1 LTAAELAAR
10 ALKLVPLGT
19 GGGAASLEAA
29 WRDGVARE
37 MDGLELDPDGDGP
50 LWRLTLYTA
59 ADCSGS
65 SGGGAAS
72 CALVWAA
79 NHAVSDQL
87 SFNRVLSQVLER
99 VALLR
104 HRAANETGPASLGA
118 ASALL
123 PLPLPLPP
131 SVEGALLGL
140 EQRQGEAVKTRLELL
155 VGAFGAPWGPKVGGR
170 RWLPRWVA
178 GRAGLATA
186 KYALWQTAA
195 SGAKVRF
202 AIGAMRTRTI

>member
-1 LTAAELAAR
+1 
-10 ALKLVPLGT
+10 
-19 GGGAASLEAA
+19 
-29 WRDGVARE
+29 
-37 MDGLELDPDGDGP
+37 
-50 LWRLTLYTA
+50 
-59 ADCSGS
+59 
-65 SGGGAAS
+65 
-72 CALVWAA
+72 
-79 NHAVSDQL
+79 
-87 SFNRVLSQVLER
+87 LSQVLER

-104 HRAANETGPASLGA
+104 RAANETGPASPGA
-118 ASALL
+118 ASALLPL

-140 EQRQGEAVKTRLELL
+140 EQRQGEDVKTRLELL
-155 VGAFGAPWGPKVGGR
+155 VGALGAPGGPKVGGR

-202 AIGAMRTRTI
+202 AIGTMRTRTI